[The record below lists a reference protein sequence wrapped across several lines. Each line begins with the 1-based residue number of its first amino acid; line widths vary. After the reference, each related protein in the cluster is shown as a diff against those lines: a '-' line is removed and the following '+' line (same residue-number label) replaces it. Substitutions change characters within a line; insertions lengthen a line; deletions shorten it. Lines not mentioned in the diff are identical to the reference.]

1 MATTSAR
8 LMLLALLLLVMPSA
22 CVGQS
27 QPAVQLVV
35 ARRTPLSDPHRSAV
49 QLLDRAQADRFT
61 ALHPHITV
69 RFEDFPSSSSVA
81 LRLMTEQLWRPASAA
96 IDVYGLDATWAG
108 DVATYF
114 ADLRPLLDENVTDRF
129 RSQLVQQNTVQ
140 GGKIVA
146 LVSGTREPRRG
157 VEIEW
162 FEISAPLAQRC

>member
-1 MATTSAR
+1 MATTV
-8 LMLLALLLLVMPSA
+8 ALLLVALLLVLPSTCA
-22 CVGQS
+22 GQS
-27 QPAVQLVV
+27 PPAVQLVV

-61 ALHPHITV
+61 ALHPHISV

-108 DVATYF
+108 DVAPYF

-129 RSQLVQQNTVQ
+129 RTQLVQQNTVK

-146 LVSGTREPRRG
+146 LVSGSRQQRRG
-157 VEIEW
+157 ESSSDW
-162 FEISAPLAQRC
+162 ATGA